1 MQSTLSQKKLMHI
14 EMTLS
19 GNGKTHLELINRAK
33 ANGYQTTLVYI
44 SLDNAETAIQRVTER
59 VTKGGHGVES
69 KLIIKRF
76 KQSLENLPIIASR
89 CDQILIYDNTIKME
103 LVYNQVHDKVIS
115 NNLGAHTWLHSLDR
129 QIPF

>member
-1 MQSTLSQKKLMHI
+1 MHI
-14 EMTLS
+14 ETTLA

-59 VTKGGHGVES
+59 VAKGGHGVES

-76 KQSLENLPIIASR
+76 KQSLENLPVIASR

-115 NNLGAHTWLHSLDR
+115 NHLEAHTWLCSLDR